1 MLPEKDP
8 AVEHDDPA
16 TLEKQA
22 SSHADAQ
29 GETDAQKPELPVDGG
44 LECWL
49 QVVGSFALWLN
60 TWGIINSFGQF
71 QTYYETLLAN
81 SPGQIS
87 WIGSIQTFLLFFIGI
102 LNAPLMD
109 AGYSRQLVVVGNL
122 FVVFGLMMTRY
133 AAKLADPYHLELTSI
148 ASISHQ
154 YWHFMLA
161 QGVTCGLGFG
171 LLFLP
176 SLSVLVQYFVKKRAF
191 AITIAATGSGIGKS
205 CLQAGRSSPTT
216 DRLIRRYDLSHHAP
230 APHSRHRIPLGCQ
243 NDRLHVLGIRYCLH
257 RTRAQ

>member
-1 MLPEKDP
+1 MVPEKDT
-8 AVEHDDPA
+8 AVGYDDPA
-16 TLEKQA
+16 TLERRV
-22 SSHADAQ
+22 SSHEEAQ
-29 GETDAQKPELPVDGG
+29 GQTAAQKSELPVDGG

-71 QTYYETLLAN
+71 QTYYETVLAD
-81 SPGQIS
+81 SPGRIS
-87 WIGSIQTFLLFFIGI
+87 WIGSTQTFLLFFIGI

-133 AAKLADPYHLELTSI
+133 VAEHSDSNHSELTSVP
-148 ASISHQ
+148 SISHQ

-176 SLSVLVQYFVKKRAF
+176 SLSILVQYFVKKRAF
-191 AITIAATGSGIGKS
+191 AITIAATGSGIGNR
-205 CLQAGRSSPTT
+205 CLQIIRTSSLT
-216 DRLIRRYDLSHHAP
+216 DQVIRWYDLSHHAP
-230 APHSRHRIPLGCQ
+230 TPHPRHRFPLGCSD
-243 NDRLHVLGIRYCLH
+243 DRLHVPGIRYGLH
-257 RTRAQ
+257 CNRAQ